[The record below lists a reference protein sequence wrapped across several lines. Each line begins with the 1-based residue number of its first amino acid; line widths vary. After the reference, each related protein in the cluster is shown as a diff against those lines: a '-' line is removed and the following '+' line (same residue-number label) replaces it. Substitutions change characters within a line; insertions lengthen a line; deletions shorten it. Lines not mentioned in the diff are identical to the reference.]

1 MRDKGGFSV
10 DRLRGKRMRLLQLWR
25 NEDRRAS
32 PKKDQE
38 SRQEVLLDRRR
49 QAGVMTL
56 RPWEEK
62 LVALSLGTG

>member
-1 MRDKGGFSV
+1 
-10 DRLRGKRMRLLQLWR
+10 MRLLQLWR